1 MSTIPTVTNGGLLL
15 YLAAALVLVFLAATY
30 RPGRGIVLDA
40 AHPHKNNP
48 DAPIHQDRRAGA
60 ANPTPNKEQDMPK
73 DTDAVQLNS
82 DGTMPLT
89 TNRLD
94 DMPEPVFF
102 ATLAE
107 ARQYVVTALGDFGDD
122 FDVDAI
128 TSAVFDYD
136 TATDADGTVHLN
148 RQGFRLAVTT
158 EEFWQ
163 IVRDNERGQR

>member
-1 MSTIPTVTNGGLLL
+1 MSTYPSVMNGGLFLVVF
-15 YLAAALVLVFLAATY
+15 VLVCAVSYALADAWCGRAY
-30 RPGRGIVLDA
+30 RRA
-40 AHPHKNNP
+40 YTQNNP
-48 DAPIHQDRRAGA
+48 GDVSILAESDVTGA
-60 ANPTPNKEQDMPK
+60 INPTPYKEQAMPK

-102 ATLAE
+102 ETLAE

-122 FDVDAI
+122 FDVEAI
-128 TSAVFDYD
+128 TSAVFDFD
-136 TATDADGTVHLN
+136 TATDADGTVNLN

-163 IVRDNERGQR
+163 IVRDNEGAQR